1 MARQCTSPTPNH
13 LFSNIDADTNATK
26 EANTNTIHMYTQC
39 FGHLF
44 GKSKKDYE
52 AVMFSTKQGK
62 EIEAMTLSSVKSLM
76 RDMDKQGVTKE
87 DFKMLK
93 QILQENKRIGA
104 PEEEWFS
111 TVRQFASTR
120 QYTSHQGVEL
130 LQIMK
135 EVNPFELI
143 ELACFLYDNL
153 LNRDSFQ
160 MLLNVFN
167 EEADRCYR
175 HMCVCAR
182 ARASVCVCVASE
194 REDAGQLIT
203 HTHARTPTQGQHHP
217 SIEIVKPARAPG

>member
-1 MARQCTSPTPNH
+1 MGGGCWLASVSVLLLLLTIYSATTTRTQIQHRGNTHTHARAHKFTRLH
-13 LFSNIDADTNATK
+13 A
-26 EANTNTIHMYTQC
+26 QC

-44 GKSKKDYE
+44 GKSKEDFE

-76 RDMDKQGVTKE
+76 HDMDKQGVTKQ

-93 QILQENKRIGA
+93 GILQENKRIGA
-104 PEEEWFS
+104 PDEEWFS

-120 QYTSHQGVEL
+120 HYTSHQGVEL

-160 MLLNVFN
+160 MLLNVFD
-167 EEADRCYR
+167 EEADRCFCTR
-175 HMCVCAR
+175 VINVRERERAR
-182 ARASVCVCVASE
+182 AREGTCV
-194 REDAGQLIT
+194 
-203 HTHARTPTQGQHHP
+203 
-217 SIEIVKPARAPG
+217 